1 MEKISTKKIKQ
12 ILRFSK
18 SEYKYLSPNIFKIK
32 KKYNMFFCN
41 RGSRKKFYGEVN
53 LAVSKDL
60 NKWKKYSSPLLK
72 PKKSDIYISL
82 TTAFFYK
89 NKNKN
94 FLFIEAQK
102 NKDSDIICYVSE
114 DLKNWSV
121 SNKFK
126 LSTKNNLYQSPF
138 IYKIKNRIY
147 LYYSQN
153 RKIINCLILDNNFK
167 KLKLIKCLKASLP
180 NEKFSIYSP
189 SIIKVNKFY
198 YMFYAA
204 WSNKREGNIN
214 LLKSF
219 EKKCNYKLIIPAPLK
234 KDNKIISS
242 TEIRKLLSNGNLSK
256 ANKYLTRKW
265 EIEGKVETG
274 RRVGGKIGFATC
286 NIDIGNYII
295 AKPGVYSVKVKL
307 DNTKKKISGIANL
320 GFRPTFNQNKIL
332 LEVNLFNFNKNI
344 YNKKLAVEFIK
355 FIRRE
360 KKFKSIKHLTNQIK
374 KDIRVARISLK

>member
-1 MEKISTKKIKQ
+1 MVKMKIFSGFNIPQNYYSSIILIGNFDGIHLGHQILFKRAREFKKKYKCKIGVVTFNPMPKMFFNKKLKHFKLMSLSQKINQFKKQKVDFLINQKFTKSFSKIKAEVFIAKYLNKKIKT
-12 ILRFSK
+12 K
-18 SEYKYLSPNIFKIK
+18 
-32 KKYNMFFCN
+32 
-41 RGSRKKFYGEVN
+41 V
-53 LAVSKDL
+53 
-60 NKWKKYSSPLLK
+60 
-72 PKKSDIYISL
+72 
-82 TTAFFYK
+82 
-89 NKNKN
+89 
-94 FLFIEAQK
+94 LF
-102 NKDSDIICYVSE
+102 
-114 DLKNWSV
+114 V
-121 SNKFK
+121 SN
-126 LSTKNNLYQSPF
+126 
-138 IYKIKNRIY
+138 
-147 LYYSQN
+147 
-153 RKIINCLILDNNFK
+153 NFR
-167 KLKLIKCLKASLP
+167 
-180 NEKFSIYSP
+180 FG
-189 SIIKVNKFY
+189 
-198 YMFYAA
+198 
-204 WSNKREGNIN
+204 NKREGDIN

-307 DNTKKKISGIANL
+307 DNIKKKISGIANL

-360 KKFKSIKHLTNQIK
+360 KKFKSIKQLTNQIK
-374 KDIRVARISLK
+374 KDIRVAKISLK

>member
-1 MEKISTKKIKQ
+1 MVKMKIFSGFNIPRNYYNSIILIGNFDGIHLGHQILFKRAREFKKIYKCKIGVVTFNPMPKMFFNKKLKHFKLMSFSQKLDQFKKQKVDFLINQKFTKSFSKIKAEVFITKYLNKKIKT
-12 ILRFSK
+12 K
-18 SEYKYLSPNIFKIK
+18 
-32 KKYNMFFCN
+32 
-41 RGSRKKFYGEVN
+41 V
-53 LAVSKDL
+53 
-60 NKWKKYSSPLLK
+60 
-72 PKKSDIYISL
+72 
-82 TTAFFYK
+82 
-89 NKNKN
+89 
-94 FLFIEAQK
+94 LF
-102 NKDSDIICYVSE
+102 
-114 DLKNWSV
+114 V
-121 SNKFK
+121 SN
-126 LSTKNNLYQSPF
+126 
-138 IYKIKNRIY
+138 
-147 LYYSQN
+147 
-153 RKIINCLILDNNFK
+153 NFR
-167 KLKLIKCLKASLP
+167 
-180 NEKFSIYSP
+180 FG
-189 SIIKVNKFY
+189 
-198 YMFYAA
+198 
-204 WSNKREGNIN
+204 NKREGNIN

-265 EIEGKVETG
+265 EIEGRVETG

-307 DNTKKKISGIANL
+307 DNIKKKISGIANL

-360 KKFKSIKHLTNQIK
+360 KKFKSIKQLTNQIK
-374 KDIRVARISLK
+374 KDIRVAKSSLK